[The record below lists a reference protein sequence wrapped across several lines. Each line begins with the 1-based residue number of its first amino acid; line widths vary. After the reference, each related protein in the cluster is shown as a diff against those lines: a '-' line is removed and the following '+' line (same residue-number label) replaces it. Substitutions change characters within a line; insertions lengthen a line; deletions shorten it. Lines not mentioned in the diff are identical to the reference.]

1 MYGVSGRSVAWR
13 SRYRVLPSCYC
24 STRKPRNVTVTVPL
38 APEATLPRASQTP
51 SAKISLRFT
60 RAIPLPSTERTVC
73 TVPQCTLVLGTCPL
87 LRALAPPSHHSLCCI
102 CICCVLCRTRY
113 HAPSPIAPLRR
124 PHPSLPIFQL
134 IQTTLRH
141 SRPYILPSSLPSTL
155 SSPYPHPQPDCRVP
169 IVAERLR
176 PVDSLAVRQLYT
188 RSWHRQDPYRS
199 LAPPIA
205 HLRLSDGAVTP
216 GDQRQYRITTFHQ
229 QHRPESSS

>member
-1 MYGVSGRSVAWR
+1 MSRLRSLWR
-13 SRYRVLPSCYC
+13 LRPHS
-24 STRKPRNVTVTVPL
+24 L
-38 APEATLPRASQTP
+38 APARPHLPRFRSDSHAPFHSHP
-51 SAKISLRFT
+51 LNGLSA
-60 RAIPLPSTERTVC
+60 
-73 TVPQCTLVLGTCPL
+73 LVLYHSVRWYL
-87 LRALAPPSHHSLCCI
+87 VLAPSHHSLCCI
-102 CICCVLCRTRY
+102 CFCCVLCRTRY

-176 PVDSLAVRQLYT
+176 PVDSLALRQLYT

-229 QHRPESSS
+229 QQRPESSS